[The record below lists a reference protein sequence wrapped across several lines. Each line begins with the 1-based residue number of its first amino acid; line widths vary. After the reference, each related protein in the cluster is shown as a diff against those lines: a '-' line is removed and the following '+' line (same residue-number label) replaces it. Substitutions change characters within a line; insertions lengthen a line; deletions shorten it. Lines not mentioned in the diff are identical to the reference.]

1 MTESHDN
8 KPKCFDDNVAR
19 QIHLY
24 LYAPTHAYSFLSEL
38 PKEFQSRLENPQ
50 NQNLNMPQILFS
62 SNRLISFLA
71 DPTIDPPSHSIL
83 HLDL

>member
-8 KPKCFDDNVAR
+8 KPKSFDDNVAR
-19 QIHLY
+19 QIHFYNMHL
-24 LYAPTHAYSFLSEL
+24 PCVFLSEL
-38 PKEFQSRLENPQ
+38 PKEFQIRLENPQ

-71 DPTIDPPSHSIL
+71 DPTIDPPSRSTL
-83 HLDL
+83 LLDL

>member
-24 LYAPTHAYSFLSEL
+24 LYAPTHAYSFLSEH
-38 PKEFQSRLENPQ
+38 PKRISNSFGNPQ
-50 NQNLNMPQILFS
+50 KQNLNMPQILFS
-62 SNRLISFLA
+62 SNRFISFLE
-71 DPTIDPPSHSIL
+71 DPTIDPPSHSTL
-83 HLDL
+83 LLDL